1 VRATRGTSRG
11 RLKKLEDSIK
21 KKQDKAAK
29 LEKSVE
35 NEEEALKNKVVA
47 AKKEREQGNK
57 LERRARGKVHDVDK
71 MRDEAVKL
79 EKEAQ
84 AARSKFLAAEKP
96 VELATKLATH
106 DHKVYRKAELAV
118 AKEVVQLSERPNDSK
133 LHAEVDKLVKK
144 SKNAKAKMEGDGTML
159 KTLENRAGDSK
170 FDGEWSYS
178 RLSQK
183 SVDVA
188 KDAKHLARHAERQAE
203 EGHKD
208 REEAAKEV
216 KDVEQKMKGPERAHK
231 EADKL
236 RADYR
241 SEEKKL
247 SKLRG
252 ELDETPAHKDGGS
265 SYSKDRAALK
275 KLVNGGGSSSSSSD
289 AEAQY
294 DQLEASDEAKERKA
308 AKLSGH
314 WGSGSSTS
322 SSSGA
327 DAAKR
332 ANIIKSSQ
340 STFLTGLLSPN
351 SPWDKKDVGS

>member
-1 VRATRGTSRG
+1 
-11 RLKKLEDSIK
+11 
-21 KKQDKAAK
+21 
-29 LEKSVE
+29 
-35 NEEEALKNKVVA
+35 
-47 AKKEREQGNK
+47 
-57 LERRARGKVHDVDK
+57 
-71 MRDEAVKL
+71 MRDV
-79 EKEAQ
+79 
-84 AARSKFLAAEKP
+84 
-96 VELATKLATH
+96 
-106 DHKVYRKAELAV
+106 RKIALIF
-118 AKEVVQLSERPNDSK
+118 S
-133 LHAEVDKLVKK
+133 
-144 SKNAKAKMEGDGTML
+144 
-159 KTLENRAGDSK
+159 RA
-170 FDGEWSYS
+170 
-178 RLSQK
+178 
-183 SVDVA
+183 
-188 KDAKHLARHAERQAE
+188 LARTPLIHIGVRS
-203 EGHKD
+203 
-208 REEAAKEV
+208 EEAAKEV

-236 RADYR
+236 RAEYR

-275 KLVNGGGSSSSSSD
+275 KLVNGGGSSSSSSSD

-294 DQLEASDEAKERKA
+294 DQLEASDEAKEKKA

-351 SPWDKKDVGS
+351 SPWDKKKDVGS

>member
-1 VRATRGTSRG
+1 MAALLLTRSWALLHPRISQKAESTVLSASDKRDIK
-11 RLKKLEDSIK
+11 REVKKLEVSCSHASPPPFLSSLPIAERLDAGVSPISGVRERDVDGDAVSQDSIK

-35 NEEEALKNKVVA
+35 KEEEALKNKVVA

-84 AARSKFLAAEKP
+84 AARAKFLAAEKP

-106 DHKVYRKAELAV
+106 DHQVYRKAELAV
-118 AKEVVQLSERPNDSK
+118 AKEVVKLSERPNDSK

-208 REEAAKEV
+208 RYAPHLHV
-216 KDVEQKMKGPERAHK
+216 MSRQ
-231 EADKL
+231 
-236 RADYR
+236 
-241 SEEKKL
+241 
-247 SKLRG
+247 
-252 ELDETPAHKDGGS
+252 T
-265 SYSKDRAALK
+265 
-275 KLVNGGGSSSSSSD
+275 
-289 AEAQY
+289 
-294 DQLEASDEAKERKA
+294 
-308 AKLSGH
+308 
-314 WGSGSSTS
+314 
-322 SSSGA
+322 
-327 DAAKR
+327 
-332 ANIIKSSQ
+332 
-340 STFLTGLLSPN
+340 LTQ
-351 SPWDKKDVGS
+351 